1 MPAPLSR
8 PLPSVPPSRPRSHAP
23 PRTSRAHLDAL
34 RSLGADVGEA
44 FDGADSASY
53 VAATRAT
60 LARVIEVFAEIQ
72 RQDESAL
79 ELGLSDDSLEDFGD
93 VFGDVFGDTGPLVA
107 ETRPRAADLCFGGAM
122 ELGGVVRQL
131 DEARTPDEALVACE
145 AGRRKARRALRAVLE
160 AAADLEGGAVPRDT
174 DAEVARLEAEIEN
187 AIVVRKL
194 YARFRRSLRR
204 PSAETPD
211 EVMSCLRYAAGAL
224 AMLLTATESSNLRVS
239 DRSMLRGL
247 RDRVFAWA
255 RSDKDPRAGLDL
267 LEDVFTSADLLRG
280 INQRQELRA
289 HDRAL
294 VADLVRAAR
303 FTSGTPQVD
312 AFSRIEGMDDEI
324 DSLIEHG
331 KREGFGLVETALRAR
346 LALML

>member
-8 PLPSVPPSRPRSHAP
+8 PFPSAPPSRPRSHAP
-23 PRTSRAHLDAL
+23 TRTSRAQLDAL
-34 RSLGADVGEA
+34 RALGADVTEA
-44 FDGADSASY
+44 FDGADSADY
-53 VAATRAT
+53 VLSTRTT
-60 LARVIEVFAEIQ
+60 LGRVIELFVEIQ
-72 RQDESAL
+72 RLDESAVD
-79 ELGLSDDSLEDFGD
+79 LGASNDGLDDFGD
-93 VFGDVFGDTGPLVA
+93 VFGDVFGDTGPIVA
-107 ETRPRAADLCFGGAM
+107 DTRPRAADLCFGGAM

-131 DEARTPDEALVACE
+131 DEARSHDEALVACE
-145 AGRRKARRALRAVLE
+145 AGRRKARRAIRAVLE
-160 AAADLEGGAVPRDT
+160 AAAELEGGPVPRDT
-174 DAEVARLEAEIEN
+174 DAEVARLEAEVEN

-204 PSAETPD
+204 PVDESPD
-211 EVMSCLRYAAGAL
+211 AVLSCLRYAAGAL

-255 RSDKDPRAGLDL
+255 RSEKDPRAGLDL

-294 VADLVRAAR
+294 VSELARVVSYASGAA
-303 FTSGTPQVD
+303 PLE
-312 AFSRIEGMDDEI
+312 AFARIEGMDDEV
-324 DSLIEHG
+324 DALLERG
-331 KREGFGLVETALRAR
+331 KREGFGLVQDALRAR
-346 LALML
+346 LDLVR

>member
-1 MPAPLSR
+1 M
-8 PLPSVPPSRPRSHAP
+8 
-23 PRTSRAHLDAL
+23 RA
-34 RSLGADVGEA
+34 LGADVTET

-53 VAATRAT
+53 VTATRAT
-60 LARVIEVFAEIQ
+60 LARVIELFTEIQ
-72 RQDESAL
+72 RLDESVL
-79 ELGLSDDSLEDFGD
+79 ELGLSDGSVDDFGD
-93 VFGDVFGDTGPLVA
+93 VFGDVFGDTGPIVA
-107 ETRPRAADLCFGGAM
+107 DTRPRAADLCFGGAM

-131 DEARTPDEALVACE
+131 DEARTPDEELVACE
-145 AGRRKARRALRAVLE
+145 AGRRKARRAIRAVLE
-160 AAADLEGGAVPRDT
+160 AASELEGGAVPRDT

-204 PSAETPD
+204 PVDETPD

-294 VADLVRAAR
+294 VAELVRGVR
-303 FTSGTPQVD
+303 FTSGTPQTE

-324 DSLIEHG
+324 DALLERG
-331 KREGFGLVETALRAR
+331 KREGFGLVENALRAR
-346 LALML
+346 LELVL